1 MSVCLEF
8 SRLLFRSVF
17 YFFFLMIRRPPRS
30 TLFPYTTLFRSPAIA
45 ALSAAVP
52 QITDLI
58 NSLIELMGKI
68 KTEIENLDVS
78 SIPGL
83 SEVSNFTDSIK
94 TLLDTSRDLLPEDA
108 KGTADDVLEIVNVVS
123 GLPSLEDVKAEILSL
138 IDAIV
143 VHLNSLKP

>member
-1 MSVCLEF
+1 MAEK
-8 SRLLFRSVF
+8 
-17 YFFFLMIRRPPRS
+17 
-30 TLFPYTTLFRSPAIA
+30 TLFEELKDVLADFKKFLDDNVSTIKPAIA